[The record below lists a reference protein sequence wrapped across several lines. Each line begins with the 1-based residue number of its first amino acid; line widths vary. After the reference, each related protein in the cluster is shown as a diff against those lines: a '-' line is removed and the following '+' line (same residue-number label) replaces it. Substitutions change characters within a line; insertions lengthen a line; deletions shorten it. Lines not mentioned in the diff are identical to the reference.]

1 MSGRTAI
8 VALLSGLGVDDEDIA
23 DEVVEYLQTIAEDDD
38 ADVES
43 FKECLVGFFEQL
55 GEHAE
60 LDSAVQATFD
70 TMRGKVGGTAV
81 AAAPAAPPP
90 QPPPPLSPPA
100 AVPVQAK
107 EQSRKPSGGGTAST
121 PTTTPTV
128 PPPSSPPAE
137 DPLAPL
143 LP

>member
-81 AAAPAAPPP
+81 AAAPAAPAKWRCDEKNLRCPRNVT
-90 QPPPPLSPPA
+90 
-100 AVPVQAK
+100 AVPIRMQGGA
-107 EQSRKPSGGGTAST
+107 PS
-121 PTTTPTV
+121 
-128 PPPSSPPAE
+128 
-137 DPLAPL
+137 
-143 LP
+143 